1 MILSSEPYNRFMT
14 IRKAFVITF
23 SFEDKDNISLQISR
37 MIRVRLRMDLK
48 YQRPIMAIKVISNA
62 AMK

>member
-1 MILSSEPYNRFMT
+1 MT